1 MEQIEGIVEDI
12 IYCNN
17 QNWYTVCEIRSGRRL
32 ITIVGYMPGLAVAEN
47 IIVRGTWIHHQD
59 YGKQLKVES
68 FERSLPT
75 TLDSLLKYL
84 SSGAIKGIGA
94 ITAKKIIE
102 KFGDDTLRV
111 LQFEPMLLSEIKG
124 ISTDKALR
132 IGQSFMEQ
140 EQIRQTIMF
149 LQEYGVSTTYA
160 VKVWKKFGS
169 DSIDEIKRNP
179 YRLTDE
185 DINIGFKI
193 ADRVAISLGIDS
205 QSQFRIMSGIEYV
218 LSKAIQNGHVYLP
231 SDMLVSETSKLL
243 NTASEVVENAMSKM
257 IFEESIYIE
266 KAFNES
272 RVYLSAFYKAEQ
284 NVCKKLNILSNTE
297 PKKAVINIE
306 EVLSKVEGDQ
316 NIEYTQE
323 QLQSIRLCATQ
334 SILVI
339 TGGPGTG
346 KTTLIKGIISM
357 FEKSDMKIV
366 LAAPTG
372 RAAKRMTEATEKE
385 AKTIHRLLETTFS
398 IDDEHREFKK
408 NELDPIDADV
418 IIIDEVSMVDILLM
432 NSLLKAVEP
441 GTRLIL
447 VGDVDQLPSVGPG
460 SVLYDI
466 IESQS
471 IETIRLNKIFR
482 QAEESFIV
490 VNAHKINKGQLPEL
504 NSPNEDF
511 FFVSRKN
518 PQSTSAAILELC
530 TSRIPEKY
538 GLDSI
543 KDIQVLSPSK
553 RGDSGVYSLNAAL
566 QQRLNPPRKGVKEK
580 PYRNMIFRE
589 NDRVMQIKNNYN
601 LHWVISED
609 EKEITYGEGVFNGDM
624 GIIKKIDLKNSSLT
638 VLFDDGK
645 LVEYDF
651 DILDELEHS
660 YAITV
665 HKSQGSEFPAVVIA
679 LANIPP
685 MLRCRNI
692 LYTAVTR
699 ARDLVMLVGDKE
711 IMVQMVNNVTGIER
725 YTSLKDRLMEQLKQL

>member
-1 MEQIEGIVEDI
+1 LEQIEGIVEDI

-398 IDDEHREFKK
+398 IDDEHREF
-408 NELDPIDADV
+408 
-418 IIIDEVSMVDILLM
+418 
-432 NSLLKAVEP
+432 
-441 GTRLIL
+441 
-447 VGDVDQLPSVGPG
+447 
-460 SVLYDI
+460 
-466 IESQS
+466 
-471 IETIRLNKIFR
+471 
-482 QAEESFIV
+482 
-490 VNAHKINKGQLPEL
+490 
-504 NSPNEDF
+504 
-511 FFVSRKN
+511 
-518 PQSTSAAILELC
+518 
-530 TSRIPEKY
+530 
-538 GLDSI
+538 
-543 KDIQVLSPSK
+543 
-553 RGDSGVYSLNAAL
+553 
-566 QQRLNPPRKGVKEK
+566 
-580 PYRNMIFRE
+580 
-589 NDRVMQIKNNYN
+589 
-601 LHWVISED
+601 
-609 EKEITYGEGVFNGDM
+609 
-624 GIIKKIDLKNSSLT
+624 
-638 VLFDDGK
+638 
-645 LVEYDF
+645 
-651 DILDELEHS
+651 
-660 YAITV
+660 
-665 HKSQGSEFPAVVIA
+665 
-679 LANIPP
+679 
-685 MLRCRNI
+685 
-692 LYTAVTR
+692 
-699 ARDLVMLVGDKE
+699 
-711 IMVQMVNNVTGIER
+711 
-725 YTSLKDRLMEQLKQL
+725 

>member
-482 QAEESFIV
+482 QAEESSIV

-601 LHWVISED
+601 LPWVISED

>member
-1 MEQIEGIVEDI
+1 
-12 IYCNN
+12 
-17 QNWYTVCEIRSGRRL
+17 
-32 ITIVGYMPGLAVAEN
+32 
-47 IIVRGTWIHHQD
+47 
-59 YGKQLKVES
+59 
-68 FERSLPT
+68 
-75 TLDSLLKYL
+75 
-84 SSGAIKGIGA
+84 
-94 ITAKKIIE
+94 
-102 KFGDDTLRV
+102 
-111 LQFEPMLLSEIKG
+111 MLLSEIKG
-124 ISTDKALR
+124 ISTDKAFR

-357 FEKSDMKIV
+357 FKKSDMKIV

-385 AKTIHRLLETTFS
+385 AKPYIAFLKPPFQLMMS
-398 IDDEHREFKK
+398 IGNSKK
-408 NELDPIDADV
+408 M
-418 IIIDEVSMVDILLM
+418 S
-432 NSLLKAVEP
+432 
-441 GTRLIL
+441 
-447 VGDVDQLPSVGPG
+447 
-460 SVLYDI
+460 
-466 IESQS
+466 
-471 IETIRLNKIFR
+471 
-482 QAEESFIV
+482 
-490 VNAHKINKGQLPEL
+490 
-504 NSPNEDF
+504 
-511 FFVSRKN
+511 
-518 PQSTSAAILELC
+518 
-530 TSRIPEKY
+530 
-538 GLDSI
+538 
-543 KDIQVLSPSK
+543 
-553 RGDSGVYSLNAAL
+553 
-566 QQRLNPPRKGVKEK
+566 
-580 PYRNMIFRE
+580 
-589 NDRVMQIKNNYN
+589 
-601 LHWVISED
+601 
-609 EKEITYGEGVFNGDM
+609 
-624 GIIKKIDLKNSSLT
+624 
-638 VLFDDGK
+638 
-645 LVEYDF
+645 
-651 DILDELEHS
+651 
-660 YAITV
+660 
-665 HKSQGSEFPAVVIA
+665 
-679 LANIPP
+679 
-685 MLRCRNI
+685 
-692 LYTAVTR
+692 
-699 ARDLVMLVGDKE
+699 
-711 IMVQMVNNVTGIER
+711 
-725 YTSLKDRLMEQLKQL
+725 

>member
-601 LHWVISED
+601 LPWVISED

-725 YTSLKDRLMEQLKQL
+725 YTSLKDRLMEQLKKL